1 MLVGNLL
8 IIHRDSQ
15 KFIISPPAHLSP
27 LGCGFVPNSETFAK
41 RWNTEDVTV
50 FSSYTKCGTTVL
62 PKYSSV
68 STSKKRNIKCVTP
81 ISQNCSSSLMTSALL
96 PATTC
101 FCGLRT
107 TLPGSSATLTVP
119 KYVSL
124 MSAGFRPTLLQCSRS
139 TAILWAYCSTVQELK
154 LYQSA

>member
-68 STSKKRNIKCVTP
+68 STSKKGNIKFVTP
-81 ISQNCSSSLMTSALL
+81 ISQNCSNSLITSALL

-107 TLPGSSATLTVP
+107 TLSGSSARLIVP
-119 KYVSL
+119 KYVRLISVV
-124 MSAGFRPTLLQCSRS
+124 FRLTLLHSTRS
-139 TAILWAYCSTVQELK
+139 TA
-154 LYQSA
+154 